1 MRKFKATPQKKLI
14 GMAILFV
21 FVPLFLLWY
30 WVFFLGHKPGTDTM
44 VIIACVAALAAFLY
58 LRYKK
63 QAALAKTQFGPAE
76 GEELPEEEPEDD
88 EAEPEEEEGGEEAEF
103 EEGGEEEAEEEKNE
117 EGAEEDEI
125 EEDESEKEAEEEV
138 EEEGSESEA
147 LSEKMPKEKKNK
159 KPKKRN

>member
-21 FVPLFLLWY
+21 LVPLFLLWY

-44 VIIACVAALAAFLY
+44 AIIACVAVLAAFLY

-63 QAALAKTQFGPAE
+63 QLAKAQSMPAE
-76 GEELPEEEPEDD
+76 GESLPEDD
-88 EAEPEEEEGGEEAEF
+88 ETESEEKGGKEAEF
-103 EEGGEEEAEEEKNE
+103 EEGGE

-125 EEDESEKEAEEEV
+125 EEAESEEAPEEEV
-138 EEEGSESEA
+138 EKKYKEE
-147 LSEKMPKEKKNK
+147 EKLVKAAA
-159 KPKKRN
+159 KKRKGEKR